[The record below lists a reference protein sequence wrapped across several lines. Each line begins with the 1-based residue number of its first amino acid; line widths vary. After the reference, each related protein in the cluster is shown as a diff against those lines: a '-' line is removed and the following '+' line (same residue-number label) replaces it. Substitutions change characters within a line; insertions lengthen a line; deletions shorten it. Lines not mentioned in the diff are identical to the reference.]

1 MENRILEFDHVKK
14 GYYVKNRGDR
24 KRQLIQAVNDISFSV
39 AKGSTMAVVGESGS
53 GKTTL
58 AKLIMKFEEPDSGEI
73 RFHSKAITRL
83 GGKAEIKAYRS
94 QVQMVHQDP
103 ASSLNPSKTIG
114 QIIEEPLIVHRCG
127 TAAQRK
133 QRMAELLELV
143 ELPADFLNRYPH
155 MLSGGQKQRVGIARA
170 IALRSEL
177 IVLDEPTSAL
187 DVSVQEKII
196 ALLRKLQASLK
207 LTYLFITHDLA
218 LVKNFADDVVVL
230 QRGNLVES
238 GAVADVFGAPKEPY
252 TKKLIKSIPVISR
265 EEEDYL
271 NRILL

>member
-24 KRQLIQAVNDISFSV
+24 KRQLIQAVNDVSFSV

-73 RFHSKAITRL
+73 SFHSKVITRL
-83 GGKAEIKAYRS
+83 NGKAEIKAYRS

-127 TAAQRK
+127 TAGQRK

-143 ELPADFLNRYPH
+143 ELPADFSNRYPH

-265 EEEDYL
+265 EEEEYL

>member
-24 KRQLIQAVNDISFSV
+24 KRQLIQAVNDVSFSV

-83 GGKAEIKAYRS
+83 NGKAEIKAYRS

-127 TAAQRK
+127 TAGQRK

-143 ELPADFLNRYPH
+143 ELPADFSNRYPH

-265 EEEDYL
+265 EEEEYL